1 MFKKKLQ
8 KIRKKQDNDMDADV
22 AQQSV
27 VIINTTLQ
35 LLVIYRYG

>member
-1 MFKKKLQ
+1 
-8 KIRKKQDNDMDADV
+8 MDADV

-35 LLVIYRYG
+35 LLVIYRYGWMLEIASPLSVT